1 MSLPSISL
9 AGSISYLPATDSGP
23 QIPSSLVVQAPRWS
37 PVATTA
43 VLRRAACP
51 PALPVR
57 AAASEVRRPLPS
69 LVRVP
74 VILVLFSLG
83 GNAEARQLC
92 ACAVGLF
99 VDMKKMNSGR
109 S

>member
-1 MSLPSISL
+1 M
-9 AGSISYLPATDSGP
+9 
-23 QIPSSLVVQAPRWS
+23 QAPRRS

-43 VLRRAACP
+43 GRRRAARP
-51 PALPVR
+51 PPLPVR

-74 VILVLFSLG
+74 VILVLLSLG
-83 GNAEARQLC
+83 GNAEARQLY

>member
-1 MSLPSISL
+1 M
-9 AGSISYLPATDSGP
+9 
-23 QIPSSLVVQAPRWS
+23 QAPRWS

-43 VLRRAACP
+43 GRRRAACP

-57 AAASEVRRPLPS
+57 AAASEVRRTLPS

-92 ACAVGLF
+92 AWAALCMRRGSVRGHEE
-99 VDMKKMNSGR
+99 DEQW
-109 S
+109 

>member
-1 MSLPSISL
+1 M
-9 AGSISYLPATDSGP
+9 
-23 QIPSSLVVQAPRWS
+23 QAPRRS

-43 VLRRAACP
+43 GRRRADRP
-51 PALPVR
+51 PPLPVR
-57 AAASEVRRPLPS
+57 AAASEVHRPLPS

-74 VILVLFSLG
+74 VILVLLSLG